1 MSDVLPLLRKRRVGE
16 QRDDTESGP
25 HHLRI
30 EQIHSISPH
39 RVAPWGLSTRDSVLH
54 NDGSVTFES
63 RFF

>member
-30 EQIHSISPH
+30 EQIHSVSPH
-39 RVAPWGLSTRDSVLH
+39 RVAQAFIYSGFGVA
-54 NDGSVTFES
+54 
-63 RFF
+63 